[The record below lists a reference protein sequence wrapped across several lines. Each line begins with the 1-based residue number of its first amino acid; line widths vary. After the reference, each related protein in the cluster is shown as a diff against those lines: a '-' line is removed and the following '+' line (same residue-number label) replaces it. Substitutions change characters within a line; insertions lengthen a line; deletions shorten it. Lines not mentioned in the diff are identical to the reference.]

1 MSNLRLKSR
10 SIVVYWGNSRENRI
24 HSPYDPTAF
33 RPGQSNIHFLV
44 IYSQYIVKAESITER
59 TDIKLLGF
67 TVVMEYHILG
77 TKLK

>member
-1 MSNLRLKSR
+1 MNLAAHWGTSR
-10 SIVVYWGNSRENRI
+10 QYRI
-24 HSPYDPTAF
+24 HSQHDPTAF

-44 IYSQYIVKAESITER
+44 IYSQYIVKAESITEM

-67 TVVMEYHILG
+67 TVVMEYYILR